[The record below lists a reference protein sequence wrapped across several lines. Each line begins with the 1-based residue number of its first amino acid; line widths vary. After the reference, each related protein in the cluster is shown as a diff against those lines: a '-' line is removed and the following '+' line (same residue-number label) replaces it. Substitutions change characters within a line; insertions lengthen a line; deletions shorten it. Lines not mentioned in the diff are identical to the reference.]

1 MWVFPAPVSIE
12 FQPFVGTRAPRVGM
26 EMLGSLLS
34 LPSCERN
41 LSASVTS
48 DCLMHPKNKLC
59 IDKGARRTDSRA
71 ALATNLAEK
80 NKPRTDSLAKYRA
93 AVGEKTMCQCSSIR
107 IKNENLKLQLGG
119 DPSSAHSEHR
129 MPEGPACLW

>member
-1 MWVFPAPVSIE
+1 MFPAPVSIG
-12 FQPFVGTRAPRVGM
+12 FQPSPGTRAPGVGM

-48 DCLMHPKNKLC
+48 DCLMHPKNSLR
-59 IDKGARRTDSRA
+59 IDKGGRRTDSRA

-80 NKPRTDSLAKYRA
+80 SKPTESLAKYRA
-93 AVGEKTMCQCSSIR
+93 ELEEKTMWQCSSIK
-107 IKNENLKLQLGG
+107 IKNENLKPLLVD
-119 DPSSAHSEHR
+119 DPRLLTASTVCPKVQPASST
-129 MPEGPACLW
+129 